1 MDFSS
6 NLNESYSADKQIKR
20 QLFACVKKYENR
32 AELAGELCTSPIFSL
47 PHQDNFISKSN

>member
-6 NLNESYSADKQIKR
+6 NPNESFSNDKQAKR

-32 AELAGELCTSPIFSL
+32 SELLTTLNFSL
-47 PHQDNFISKSN
+47 PHLQVEKNLIAKSN